1 MRPALLSS
9 TGACRA
15 TSALLLAAL
24 AVALPPLMQ
33 AGPGAVLSAIP
44 QDART
49 ARNRRSTLYA
59 VLAVLFFV
67 EGLGI
72 VPTPGMTLKALHGT
86 SGGPVSHLLIRAV
99 ALGTHVLVPAICL
112 GLKARAGSPRGFAD
126 CCLSLPVPCMIVS
139 HPGPV

>member
-1 MRPALLSS
+1 M
-9 TGACRA
+9 
-15 TSALLLAAL
+15 SALLLAPL

-33 AGPGAVLSAIP
+33 TGPGAVLSAIP
-44 QDART
+44 EDTRHT
-49 ARNRRSTLYA
+49 RNRRSALYA

-86 SGGPVSHLLIRAV
+86 SGSAVAHLLIRAV

-112 GLKARAGSPRGFAD
+112 GLKVRAGSLACAAGNPVHR
-126 CCLSLPVPCMIVS
+126 CLIP
-139 HPGPV
+139 